1 MKRTPNEIYI
11 AYESGHIGEA
21 RLRVERGATLVCI
34 DFFVEREL
42 LKKNIP
48 FVSLRDIMA
57 GETDADAE
65 AWWLLSHEIAREW
78 YRLPAMKFFEYE
90 GIRIAEAPEPMMGT
104 YLARLFYYVRICHA
118 LKRAYPNARFSIQAP
133 VVREAPDVYFLATF
147 ISWAIIDAARM
158 AHLPLEFEGKHAVPK
173 YPFPRPSWRSF
184 FMRVYNT
191 LIGLAPRRNFKIYA
205 SEYWTHV
212 APVVDHLE
220 DTELIL
226 LESKKFYHI
235 PWRQLLKHRIRIF
248 YPNGE
253 VRSAEEREV
262 MRISEKFIE
271 QWRTAKREVA
281 AYLAGARAEFDWSSV
296 LEACEYLVTYAPR
309 VIADIRTMQ
318 RIMKKE
324 KPDVVLQMASVGGPR
339 HYFFLMARVAAQLGI
354 PSLELQHAGATTDP
368 RSIFSRIETDYLAT
382 YGADVNEWHERI
394 GHAPERF
401 IPVGSP
407 RFDEYVNRR
416 AAGVEK
422 GKQLFLQL
430 GLDPARPVLLAVVP
444 VAENYVSL
452 SDSYQ
457 LADYFEVI
465 RAVQEKSHGLQV
477 LFKFHNDK
485 SFGSAPEYLRELF
498 PVDSAIVGS
507 KDIFPLLCASDAV
520 VCNNSTVIY
529 ETVLAG
535 KPLILYPWWSHDIY
549 HARVYGR
556 AAPLLYTA
564 QKAEATH
571 LISRMCRDASYRE
584 ELLVEQKRFL
594 EKYSFDGKSSERV
607 AALLRDLPR
616 LSREMKLK

>member
-1 MKRTPNEIYI
+1 MTQTPDEIYI
-11 AYESGHIGEA
+11 VDESGHIDEA
-21 RLRVERGATLVCI
+21 RVRAERGATLVCI

-42 LKKNIP
+42 MKKSIP
-48 FVSLRDIMA
+48 FVSLREVMA
-57 GETDADAE
+57 VETDADAE
-65 AWWLLSHEIAREW
+65 AWWVLSHEISREW
-78 YRLPAMKFFEYE
+78 YRLPTMKFFEYE

-104 YLARLFYYVRICHA
+104 YLARLFYYVRIYTA
-118 LKRAYPNARFSIQAP
+118 LKKVYPNARFSIQAP
-133 VVREAPDVYFLATF
+133 VVREVPDVYCLATF

-158 AHLPLEFEGKHAVPK
+158 ARLPLEFEGKHAVLK

-191 LIGLAPRRNFKIYA
+191 LIGLAPRRSFKIYA

-212 APVVDHLE
+212 APVVDRLE
-220 DTELIL
+220 DTELVL
-226 LESKKFYHI
+226 LESKRFYHI
-235 PWRQLLKHRIRIF
+235 PWRQLFKHRIRIF

-253 VRSAEEREV
+253 IRGSEEREV

-271 QWRTAKREVA
+271 QWGTAKGEVA
-281 AYLAGARAEFDWSSV
+281 AYLAGARGGFDWGPV
-296 LEACEYLVTYAPR
+296 LEACEYLILYAPR
-309 VIADIRTMQ
+309 VIADIRAMQ

-324 KPDVVLQMASVGGPR
+324 GPDVVLQMASVGGPR

-382 YGADVNEWHERI
+382 YGADVNTWHERI
-394 GHAPERF
+394 GHAPERL

-457 LADYFEVI
+457 LAEYFEAI
-465 RAVQEKSHGLQV
+465 RTVQKESSGLQV

-485 SFGSAPEYLRELF
+485 SFGAAPEYLRELF
-498 PVDSAIVGS
+498 PTDSAIVGS
-507 KDIFPLLCASDAV
+507 KEIFPLLCASDAV

-529 ETVLAG
+529 ETMLVK
-535 KPLILYPWWSHDIY
+535 KPLVLYPWWSHDTY
-549 HARVYGR
+549 HACVYER
-556 AAPLLYTA
+556 AAPVLYTA
-564 QKAEATH
+564 QKAEAIH
-571 LISRMCRDASYRE
+571 LISRMCTDVAYRKK
-584 ELLVEQKRFL
+584 LLAQQEHFL
-594 EKYSFDGKSSERV
+594 EGYSFDGKSSERV

-616 LSREMKLK
+616 LGRK